1 MANNNSSK
9 NSFKLSKTFNIF
21 LILVCL
27 TLVLVG
33 KFDLIIFR
41 NLSSFLTDFF
51 APISSVFNKPAKEI
65 ENVIEDFQSATL
77 LRKENIRLKTE
88 IRRLKL
94 IEKKFGIVESELME
108 LNKYPKKKK
117 TLT

>member
-21 LILVCL
+21 LIFVCL
-27 TLVLVG
+27 ILVLVG

-41 NLSSFLTDFF
+41 NLSSFYRFF

-94 IEKKFGIVESELME
+94 IEKNLV
-108 LNKYPKKKK
+108 
-117 TLT
+117 